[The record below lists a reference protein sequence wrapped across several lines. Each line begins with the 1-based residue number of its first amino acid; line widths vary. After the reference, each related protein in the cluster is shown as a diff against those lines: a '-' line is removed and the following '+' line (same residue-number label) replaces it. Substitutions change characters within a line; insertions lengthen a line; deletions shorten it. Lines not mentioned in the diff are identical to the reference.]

1 MAALVVITWLWGIE
15 RPRLPGEQEL
25 SPGMVHPLAGVWSD
39 GPVLVSGQ
47 VLRPVVRIV
56 LRRWTVAA
64 LVALPASLWGQE
76 VVPISTDIPECSVRL
91 REVLSLG
98 AFDDPGTI
106 SDPSQITRIGS
117 GDYALASW
125 LNGAEIMVFDST
137 GRYRRSLGRA
147 GEGPGEFLDPG
158 LGRLRAA
165 PDGNLLVLDPAL
177 RRITRLSGAG
187 EAVETVDLGSL
198 LAFNFM
204 PLSAAG
210 PFAVG
215 GWGGNQDAVTH
226 IVDAGGATIAELSAL
241 PGEPWMQS
249 LFFFPMDLDP
259 LGRVW
264 WAHPT
269 EYVVEARHPGD
280 SAARTRLEGR
290 PRWYLPGPPGAGHP
304 LDDPYPS
311 VIRTLRVRDGLV
323 WIGTMVADLEWA
335 EYGEPSSSEPLDLTR
350 LIDTV
355 IEVIDPS
362 TGEIVARA
370 VHHEDLMWTGDGSFL
385 YSVREDGLVPRAV
398 LFSPSFVGRECPPS
412 GG

>member
-1 MAALVVITWLWGIE
+1 M
-15 RPRLPGEQEL
+15 R
-25 SPGMVHPLAGVWSD
+25 
-39 GPVLVSGQ
+39 PVLRG
-47 VLRPVVRIV
+47 
-56 LRRWTVAA
+56 WTVAA
-64 LVALPASLWGQE
+64 LAALPASLWGQE
-76 VVPISTDIPECSVRL
+76 VVPISTDIPECAVRF

-106 SDPSQITRIGS
+106 SDPSRITRIGS
-117 GDYALASW
+117 GDYALVSW
-125 LNGAEIMVFDST
+125 LNGAEIMVFDAT

-158 LGRLRAA
+158 LGRLRGA

-187 EAVETVDLGSL
+187 EAVET
-198 LAFNFM
+198 
-204 PLSAAG
+204 AAG

-215 GWGGNQDAVTH
+215 GWGDNQDAVTH
-226 IVDAGGATIAELSAL
+226 IVDEGGATIAELSAL
-241 PGEPWMQS
+241 PGEPWMQP
-249 LFFFPMDLDP
+249 LFFFPMDVDA

-264 WAHPT
+264 WAHPA
-269 EYVVEARHPGD
+269 EYAVEARHPGD
-280 SAARTRLEGR
+280 SAARIRLEGR
-290 PRWYLPGPPGAGHP
+290 PRWFLSGPPGPGHP

-311 VIRTLRVRDGLV
+311 VIQTLRVRDGLV

-335 EYGEPSSSEPLDLTR
+335 EYGEPSSSDPLDLTR

-362 TGEIVARA
+362 TGEMVARA
-370 VHHEDLMWTGDGSFL
+370 VHDENLMWTGDGSLL

-398 LFSPSFVGRECPPS
+398 LFSPSFVGRDCPPS